1 MTNRY
6 RRLLIP
12 ILLLI
17 AAAIWVDLPTNPG
30 IHIGSVNRDLDV
42 VRGLD
47 LQGGLRVLMEA
58 DLPAES
64 EVTSE
69 QMQAARNIV
78 ENRVNA
84 LGVTEALVQVAG
96 NRRILV
102 ELPGIEDPD
111 KAVSIIRETGLLE
124 FVDFSGLSGS
134 QVITMEGRSI
144 ETDFGRPGGLT
155 PPAATPVVEPSAA
168 ATTGASAVTPTPG
181 PTPTSWA
188 PGFHSAMTGDRKS
201 TRLHSTH

>member
-1 MTNRY
+1 MSDRY

-17 AAAIWVDLPTNPG
+17 AAAVWVDLPTTPG
-30 IHIGSVNRDLDV
+30 IHIGSVNRDREV

-102 ELPGIEDPD
+102 ELPGIDDPEQ
-111 KAVSIIRETGLLE
+111 AVSTIRETGLLE

-144 ETDFGRPGGLT
+144 ETDFGRPEGVT
-155 PPAATPVVEPSAA
+155 PPALSPTIEPGAVSTA
-168 ATTGASAVTPTPG
+168 GASSPPPT
-181 PTPTSWA
+181 A
-188 PGFHSAMTGDRKS
+188 
-201 TRLHSTH
+201 